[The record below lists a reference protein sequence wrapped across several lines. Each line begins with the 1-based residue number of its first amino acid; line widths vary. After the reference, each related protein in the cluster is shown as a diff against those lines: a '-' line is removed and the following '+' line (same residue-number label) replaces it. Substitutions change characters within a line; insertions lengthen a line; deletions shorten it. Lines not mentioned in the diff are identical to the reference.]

1 MDRKYSVN
9 NTTKTNSCSS
19 FDSNDPHAG
28 FTPSHSEDETL
39 TQTQGPVDDVL
50 DETQTQGP
58 VDDVLDETQTQGD
71 VDDFN
76 GDSVETQTAPDGYL
90 L

>member
-39 TQTQGPVDDVL
+39 A
-50 DETQTQGP
+50 QTQGP